1 MMRQLERQIKNRK
14 CKQITHKQVWPSLT
28 EGQQAQFVE
37 TIETICQ
44 RLASRQMREEEGDDA
59 IS

>member
-1 MMRQLERQIKNRK
+1 MMRQQEQNKTQGSKAIAP
-14 CKQITHKQVWPSLT
+14 KQVWPSLT
-28 EGQQAQFVE
+28 EEQQAQLAQ